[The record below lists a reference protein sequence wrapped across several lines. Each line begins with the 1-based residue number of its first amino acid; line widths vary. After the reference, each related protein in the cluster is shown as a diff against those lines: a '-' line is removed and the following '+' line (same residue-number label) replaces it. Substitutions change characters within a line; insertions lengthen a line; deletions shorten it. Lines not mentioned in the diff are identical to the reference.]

1 MSFHNFKS
9 GCLICGNEIIVESK
23 EIEHTCA
30 ICNKKFIS
38 STICSNGH
46 YVCDKCHSNSTEF
59 INLLLNSKESDPT
72 ILFSQIENLPSV
84 HMHGPE
90 HHIIVPCV
98 LLTAYKNCG
107 GNIDLN
113 SSIETAI
120 QRGKQVP
127 GGTCGFFGTCGAA
140 VGTGIYASIVTNSSP
155 LNEKSW
161 YKPQKLVSRVI
172 NRLVSRVINRL
183 AQENAVR
190 CCKRTSRHAIL
201 ESIDW
206 TKEYLGINLDK
217 SKFLCTLSSHN
228 KECLHENCPFYNRR

>member
-23 EIEHTCA
+23 EVEHTCA

-113 SSIETAI
+113 S
-120 QRGKQVP
+120 
-127 GGTCGFFGTCGAA
+127 
-140 VGTGIYASIVTNSSP
+140 
-155 LNEKSW
+155 
-161 YKPQKLVSRVI
+161 
-172 NRLVSRVINRL
+172 
-183 AQENAVR
+183 
-190 CCKRTSRHAIL
+190 
-201 ESIDW
+201 
-206 TKEYLGINLDK
+206 
-217 SKFLCTLSSHN
+217 
-228 KECLHENCPFYNRR
+228 

>member
-1 MSFHNFKS
+1 MLKN
-9 GCLICGNEIIVESK
+9 N
-23 EIEHTCA
+23 
-30 ICNKKFIS
+30 
-38 STICSNGH
+38 
-46 YVCDKCHSNSTEF
+46 
-59 INLLLNSKESDPT
+59 PT

-161 YKPQKLVSRVI
+161 YKAQK
-172 NRLVSRVINRL
+172 LVSRVINRL